1 MKKLLK
7 RKPLLF
13 SLLILL
19 CFSFGA
25 TNQLSAQDETL
36 PPALK
41 ELVSM
46 REGEGTQ
53 VNQPSVVVEMAVLA
67 GIALLPFAIM
77 LLTSYLKMVIV
88 LSLMRNAIGV
98 QNSPPNQALTG
109 IALIMAIYVMY
120 PTGVAMYNAAEGFIK
135 QAAPKELFSEQ
146 TAYYLIGIVDRAK
159 EPMRTFLEK
168 NTSSK
173 STQLFYKLATK
184 NFEATPQ
191 DQMKPNDFIVL
202 IPAYITS
209 QLRNAFEIGVLI
221 YLPFFVIDLVTSN
234 ILLAMG
240 MMMLSPLTIALPL
253 KLLLVVM
260 VDGWTL
266 VIDGIVKTFR

>member
-1 MKKLLK
+1 
-7 RKPLLF
+7 
-13 SLLILL
+13 
-19 CFSFGA
+19 
-25 TNQLSAQDETL
+25 
-36 PPALK
+36 
-41 ELVSM
+41 M

-120 PTGVAMYNAAEGFIK
+120 PTGVAMYNAAEDFIK
-135 QAAPKELFSEQ
+135 KAAPKELFSEQ
-146 TAYYLIGIVDRAK
+146 TAYYLIGIVDKAK

-173 STQLFYKLATK
+173 STQLFYKLAIK
-184 NFEATPQ
+184 NFDATPQ
-191 DQMKPNDFIVL
+191 DQMNPNDFIVL

-260 VDGWTL
+260 IDGWTI